1 MTSINIGDMYVDG
14 KDRMKLCM
22 PDKSCKKK
30 DEKMN
35 GWKLQTAV
43 LGILRLE
50 PKQEIDQYDEDLL
63 KYMKTWNRGVKRP

>member
-50 PKQEIDQYDEDLL
+50 PKQEID
-63 KYMKTWNRGVKRP
+63 